1 MLVLLLVLAPIA
13 VLAAFQGMV
22 TAGLL
27 PLAIFGPFYAIGRAL
42 LPTGEVARREGARV
56 LLVASLGGAFALL
69 PALVFLRSGTGAAT
83 MGEHVTAGLFALG
96 AGLGGLLALATSPTT
111 PERPRPEQVR
121 QWTLVEALTPEH
133 GRALTGLFAAA
144 LPAAVLVAALREAAL
159 FGGPTGASLPEALL
173 GAHTAQGFL
182 LIPGPDWP
190 VLLAIPLSLAPLALG
205 FLTSPRQSLPILYG
219 GVAMLVLTP
228 VVILLDFPVV
238 TVEGTVHPLS
248 LSTVPALDATVV
260 LAPAG
265 AGLLLGAGLAALSA
279 ERAALPPAG
288 KLVWLLPGVFLGAAL
303 YGWLPGLALAGA
315 VLAAGALLQ
324 LQGAFAHQGVAL
336 LSGVV
341 LGGLASLAGTGVQ
354 AALVGVVVGAVG
366 MAAVTARGALT
377 TVTFPPGATR
387 SPRTLA
393 ALLVGAVVGGGL
405 LYLAARPIGEAT
417 APFQAPHARVLAAA
431 LTALTGGQGLWIL
444 FWGFLAGLVLQ
455 RLTGRIALVAV
466 GFLAG
471 PGIALLVVL
480 GSLARSWW
488 EHHLLE
494 QAKQGWFLQGE
505 VGFRLLR
512 VHALVVAVL
521 AGEAIALSL
530 VGWVG
535 G

>member
-1 MLVLLLVLAPIA
+1 MRAALRWPVLVLLLVLAPIA

-265 AGLLLGAGLAALSA
+265 AGLAALSA

-341 LGGLASLAGTGVQ
+341 LGGLASLAGTGLQ

-366 MAAVTARGALT
+366 IAAVTARWALNK
-377 TVTFPPGATR
+377 V
-387 SPRTLA
+387 
-393 ALLVGAVVGGGL
+393 
-405 LYLAARPIGEAT
+405 
-417 APFQAPHARVLAAA
+417 
-431 LTALTGGQGLWIL
+431 
-444 FWGFLAGLVLQ
+444 
-455 RLTGRIALVAV
+455 
-466 GFLAG
+466 
-471 PGIALLVVL
+471 
-480 GSLARSWW
+480 
-488 EHHLLE
+488 
-494 QAKQGWFLQGE
+494 
-505 VGFRLLR
+505 
-512 VHALVVAVL
+512 
-521 AGEAIALSL
+521 
-530 VGWVG
+530 
-535 G
+535 